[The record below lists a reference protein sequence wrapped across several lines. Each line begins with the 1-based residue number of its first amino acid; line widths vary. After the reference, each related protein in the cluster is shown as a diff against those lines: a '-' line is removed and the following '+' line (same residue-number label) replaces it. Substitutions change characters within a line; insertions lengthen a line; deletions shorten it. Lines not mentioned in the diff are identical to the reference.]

1 MLGSSSTIRMRGMSG
16 PCRQPGIRSVQRKD
30 NREATAAARQQIDE
44 ARVDEAIGTQEAE
57 AAAAEQAEAA
67 AARQAEGAAAWQAVD
82 ARVNEATVSARQD
95 VVNARSALLVEVDE
109 LEAATRM
116 ALDVPAKIRRTRS
129 SLRPVG
135 LTFLVVGGPQRTARR
150 VVRTLRGGR
159 PRPPKAV
166 LPDEIERLV
175 ADLGGD
181 TELIRARLDREFADY
196 LGLQKRG
203 GRLRSG
209 ASNTFW
215 RGANVFTTVF
225 AANAAGRLAQRLF
238 AGGRAGSGPLKDED
252 MIPSDKELD
261 GI

>member
-1 MLGSSSTIRMRGMSG
+1 MDESTAS
-16 PCRQPGIRSVQRKD
+16 
-30 NREATAAARQQIDE
+30 ARQQVDE
-44 ARVDEAIGTQEAE
+44 ARVDDTTAAQEAE
-57 AAAAEQAEAA
+57 AAAAEQAAAA
-67 AARQAEGAAAWQAVD
+67 AARQAEGAAAWGAVD
-82 ARVNEATVSARQD
+82 ARVNQATVSARQY
-95 VVNARSALLVEVDE
+95 VINARSAFLVEVDE
-109 LEAATRM
+109 LEAATRT
-116 ALDVPAKIRRTRS
+116 ALDVPAKIRKN
-129 SLRPVG
+129 PVKFAAGVGG

-159 PRPPKAV
+159 PRPPKAI

-175 ADLGGD
+175 GDLGGD
-181 TELIRARLDREFADY
+181 TDQIRARLDREFADY
-196 LGLQKRG
+196 LGLQKRA

-238 AGGRAGSGPLKDED
+238 AGNRAGSGPLKDED
-252 MIPSDKELD
+252 MIPSDKDLD